1 MKRPDMRSTDVKTAT
16 CTPMRRP
23 AVLRHWATSMMWL
36 QFVALAV
43 LVLTCSFY
51 GIELTPQG
59 AVEFTAHMAE
69 EGEHCYDHCAPPFSL
84 IDPPTRNYFAEQW
97 QERSLPRVPDFVV
110 RREWQQTRDRPP
122 PLFASPSHSLRAPPT
137 LIPA

>member
-1 MKRPDMRSTDVKTAT
+1 MKRPSIRLLGVKTAT

-23 AVLRHWATSMMWL
+23 AVLRHWATSVMWL
-36 QFVALAV
+36 QFVAFAL

-51 GIELTPQG
+51 GIELTSQG
-59 AVEFTAHMAE
+59 AVEFTTHMAE

-84 IDPPTRNYFAEQW
+84 IDPPAQNYFAEQW
-97 QERSLPRVPDFVV
+97 QVRSLSSVPDFVL
-110 RREWQQTRDRPP
+110 RREWHQTRDRPP
-122 PLFASPSHSLRAPPT
+122 PLFYSFSHSLRAPPT

>member
-1 MKRPDMRSTDVKTAT
+1 MRSTDVKTAM

-23 AVLRHWATSMMWL
+23 AVLRHWATSVMWL
-36 QFVALAV
+36 RSIALAL

-69 EGEHCYDHCAPPFSL
+69 EGEHCYDHCAPLFSL
-84 IDPPTRNYFAEQW
+84 IAPPVQNKFAEEW
-97 QERSLPRVPDFVV
+97 QERSLPGVPDIVLSC
-110 RREWQQTRDRPP
+110 EWYQIRDRPP
-122 PLFASPSHSLRAPPT
+122 PLCASPSHSLRAPPT
-137 LIPA
+137 LISA